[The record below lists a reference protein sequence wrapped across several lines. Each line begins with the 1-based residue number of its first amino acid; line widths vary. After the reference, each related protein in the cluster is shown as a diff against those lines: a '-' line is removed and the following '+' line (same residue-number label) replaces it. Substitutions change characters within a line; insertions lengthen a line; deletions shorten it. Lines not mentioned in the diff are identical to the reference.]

1 MGESGEHLVDSWIRG
16 EPPTRR
22 TVACIAVDTNRSP
35 NEMSKL
41 SPPNLPRVQLASFC
55 DRWGIVEL
63 AIFGSAVR
71 GELRADSDLDIL
83 ISFDPE
89 SPISLLDLAEM
100 ELELEEICDREVEIV
115 TRRSVEASTNSI
127 RRKEILESAQPIIQ
141 RPTRESGS
149 VVWTTVTR
157 DIPQLL
163 EDVERIT
170 DR

>member
-1 MGESGEHLVDSWIRG
+1 
-16 EPPTRR
+16 
-22 TVACIAVDTNRSP
+22 
-35 NEMSKL
+35 MSEL
-41 SPPNLPRVQLASFC
+41 SLPNLPRVQLASFC

-89 SPISLLDLAEM
+89 PPISLLDLAEM

-149 VVWTTVTR
+149 VSA
-157 DIPQLL
+157 
-163 EDVERIT
+163 
-170 DR
+170 